1 MCFHWWH
8 HRESITVP
16 VRDHWITMDCGGLM
30 ITALRSSNSMIGLCT
45 DYPDPDIWYPEVSSK
60 ILEEDM
66 GKEIRPT
73 PAYRVEVSVA
83 AILVCNECPSS
94 VPCLEAGMLEE
105 NLNHGIW
112 GGLMV
117 SERRTLARLPA
128 STEHQISDVKVS
140 RFVRKKLREIDEE
153 NNS

>member
-1 MCFHWWH
+1 M
-8 HRESITVP
+8 V
-16 VRDHWITMDCGGLM
+16 CGGTM
-30 ITALRSSNSMIGLCT
+30 IQALREGNAMIGLCT
-45 DYPDPDIWYPEVSSK
+45 DYSDPDIWFPEVASK
-60 ILEEDM
+60 ILEIDK
-66 GKEIRPT
+66 GREIRPT

-94 VPCLEAGMLEE
+94 MPCLEAGMLEE
-105 NLNHGIW
+105 NINHGIW

-117 SERRTLARLPA
+117 SERRKMAGLPA

-140 RFVRKKLREIDEE
+140 RLVRKKLRDIDEE

>member
-1 MCFHWWH
+1 M
-8 HRESITVP
+8 V
-16 VRDHWITMDCGGLM
+16 CGGTM
-30 ITALRSSNSMIGLCT
+30 ITALRESNTMIGLCT
-45 DYPDPDIWYPEVSSK
+45 DYPDPDIWFPEVSSN
-60 ILEEDM
+60 ILEEDR
-66 GKEIRPT
+66 GREIRPT

-94 VPCLEAGMLEE
+94 VPCLEMGMLEE
-105 NLNHGIW
+105 NINHGIW

-117 SERRTLARLPA
+117 SERRRMARLPA

-140 RFVRKKLREIDEE
+140 RFVRKKLQDIDEE